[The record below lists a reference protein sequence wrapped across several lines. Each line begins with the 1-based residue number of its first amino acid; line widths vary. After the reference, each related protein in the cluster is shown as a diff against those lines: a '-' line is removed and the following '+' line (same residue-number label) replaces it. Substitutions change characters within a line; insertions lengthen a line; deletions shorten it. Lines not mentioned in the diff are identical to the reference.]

1 MVLCILWWMS
11 VHGAGDWRS
20 RLWHGHHYH
29 GWPTYDDANTILEE
43 WLQEYPNLFRKE
55 TFGKSF
61 QDRDM
66 MVYVMTDKQ
75 STHQKDQVL
84 LTALLHAREPAGLDA
99 LLYYVGSILE
109 NTTRSDPQAIYT
121 VQRKE
126 IWAVPFMNP
135 DAYIANEKTKN
146 HMIRKNMR
154 RTCMAHAHRGGVDLN
169 RNFGFHYEKKFTGC
183 DEEYQG
189 TKAFS
194 EPETQAIKELVERN
208 HFKVAYN
215 YHSYGEMLTHPFN
228 YVKGAITNEMPADH
242 QAIYAEIGM
251 VFKYKVFGTAYQTVG
266 YSAHGESDDWF
277 YGVHNIISLSPELGP
292 EAEEFWPHQQYIDGI
307 DVRSFPRTS
316 YMVYKA
322 GCEPDVSW
330 ELDSKAKLTCKVKN
344 AGVSPCPPQ
353 RLAFA
358 ASLAAKNPV
367 IIDVPVIANRTTV
380 SISGLNA
387 PRSNY
392 AFCLQEVGMSS
403 CVCDTRGPGTGTW
416 ASKDIVLCEIL
427 LARDASQVEPKEAT
441 PAPSPKPVE
450 TEPSSKSATPA
461 PSVKPVETASAIEP
475 DARSPKPVDSMPTF
489 KPKVPER
496 DGRERDFELF
506 VLPPPDVVF
515 SLLLFVIVTLLC
527 CVVQRGILHLR
538 SSEFIDLDREVDVE
552 SEIFSSDV

>member
-194 EPETQAIKELVERN
+194 EPETQ
-208 HFKVAYN
+208 
-215 YHSYGEMLTHPFN
+215 
-228 YVKGAITNEMPADH
+228 
-242 QAIYAEIGM
+242 